1 MKKSLCL
8 KLLCVFSFVF
18 GLFSVTTGLSD
29 YIIDK
34 TTYDE
39 NGTLAN
45 QATNAN
51 DNGEKVTVTLKYQK
65 IESKSAPD
73 FAECFDDNNQSFG
86 TKSKKINVGGSLN
99 TKPTKYNRLKK
110 FLTDHVK
117 DNPFTGEN
125 LTAQTFRFFGKDGD
139 SKYGKI
145 EFELHV
151 TKEIKHSQTS
161 ILGDAVTDWY
171 SGEYYMLARDYTKTV
186 YKTINLSNTSQL
198 SMQKNTSIAY
208 SYVRNNLNNPDSTK
222 YEFCGL
228 KEVSSDGS
236 ITDNYFDMSNPITSN
251 ITLCA
256 VFQNKNESS
265 LHLSEITTTINNAAS
280 KATIEFFKGAPS
292 GRDISK
298 DPGYNE
304 KENIVYLGT
313 SSLKTTVQAEA
324 TIKFCLNDGFQFSEY
339 QRTEKISFDPENSEH
354 DRLYTISLLNDLIIN
369 GELIIGGE
377 YGIKD
382 DSGELQGNINNRY
395 VCFDLN
401 GHKLIV
407 NKGGKLTSYGF
418 IKDSVG
424 TGQIEVNGGRI
435 YTLATVADYRGGGY
449 TTSIIGD
456 KVFPFNLFALPYL
469 KCKIIFNYSSK
480 NGWGELIA
488 GAHITLG
495 ALNKLYKSI
504 TIDLNIFGPGSST
517 SNKYL
522 FSCAN
527 GINDVSKVIMNTYD
541 YSENKML
548 DSLEQTGLAKLNR
561 FCFNQKMK
569 VNAYSTDIYLGY
581 IDISVTFGIT
591 YSVNTKDLVFPIS
604 SFFEICMFSSSL
616 TIKQRMQFSCGS
628 SLIFDQNSKLIFD
641 YSGDYVGNLS
651 LLDIPLYYWD
661 NRTNKLIDNAISTS
675 IVQKDNF
682 YNVAAYWKYYSMP
695 KMKVYGQ
702 ILFRKGNPK
711 NYQIAGTLDFN
722 EKNVGTIDSNGN
734 INIYNDNEY
743 DNCFSMLKQNGVKIT
758 TYGLDFLNLGTNK
771 EQHTAGYSRPL
782 ISNGISYVVD
792 DTNNMAGVFDNK
804 TGVFTDAAS
813 SKKYIVNN
821 NVENVSF
828 SISDAGSATIDECSY
843 DEKTHIISSNG
854 KQYVYASNLC
864 AEYNA
869 SAGTADFFRLGIGS
883 VAVKYNSKQNRWLR
897 G

>member
-1 MKKSLCL
+1 MKKSLFF

-18 GLFSVTTGLSD
+18 SLFSASTGLSD

-39 NGTLAN
+39 NGTLSN
-45 QATNAN
+45 QATSAN
-51 DNGEKVTVTLKYQK
+51 DNGVKVTVSFKTLIYEKIDLVWENVPGYTDVNIGGGSDHSKLDALKNFFSNNVVDTGLNFDKLGDGTYDNNGKGYNGKGDYYNCSFKLIVLQK
-65 IESKSAPD
+65 IEVTGWINKKYSGKYTIQIRKHD
-73 FAECFDDNNQSFG
+73 SFVANDSIMQTLMCSRG
-86 TKSKKINVGGSLN
+86 STIDSLN
-99 TKPTKYNRLKK
+99 VNELFSNKMSGYHFLGVRESKEGNLLDGNTRLNENKTLYACFIKQGDMTTANRS
-110 FLTDHVK
+110 FLT
-117 DNPFTGEN
+117 E
-125 LTAQTFRFFGKDGD
+125 
-139 SKYGKI
+139 
-145 EFELHV
+145 
-151 TKEIKHSQTS
+151 
-161 ILGDAVTDWY
+161 
-171 SGEYYMLARDYTKTV
+171 
-186 YKTINLSNTSQL
+186 TINSATGLLECWKGNSDKT
-198 SMQKNTSIAY
+198 KDIATDP
-208 SYVRNNLNNPDSTK
+208 SYNQA
-222 YEFCGL
+222 
-228 KEVSSDGS
+228 
-236 ITDNYFDMSNPITSN
+236 DN
-251 ITLCA
+251 
-256 VFQNKNESS
+256 K
-265 LHLSEITTTINNAAS
+265 
-280 KATIEFFKGAPS
+280 
-292 GRDISK
+292 
-298 DPGYNE
+298 
-304 KENIVYLGT
+304 VYLGT
-313 SSLKTTVQAEA
+313 SSLKTAVKAGA
-324 TIKFCLNDGFQFSEY
+324 TIKFCLNDGSENLEY
-339 QRTEKISFDPENSEH
+339 QRKEKISFDPENSEH
-354 DRLYTISLLNDLIIN
+354 DRQYTISLLNDLIIN

-449 TTSIIGD
+449 TTDIISH

-469 KCKIIFNYSSK
+469 KCEIIFNYSLT

-495 ALNKLYKSI
+495 SLPLVGYKSI
-504 TIDLNIFGPGSST
+504 AIDLNIFGPGSST

-527 GINDVSKVIMNTYD
+527 GINDVSKVIMDTYD
-541 YSENKML
+541 YSDNKVL
-548 DSLEQTGLAKLNR
+548 NSSEQTGLAKLNR

-581 IDISVTFGIT
+581 IDISVTFGIP

-604 SFFEICMFSSSL
+604 SFFEIGMFSSSL

-695 KMKVYGQ
+695 KMKVYGK
-702 ILFRKGNPK
+702 ILFRKGNSK

-734 INIYNDNEY
+734 INLYNDNEY
-743 DNCFSMLKQNGVKIT
+743 DNCFTMLKQNGVKIT

-771 EQHTAGYSRPL
+771 AQHTAGYSRPL
-782 ISNGISYVVD
+782 ISNGIAYVVD

-813 SKKYIVNN
+813 SKQYIVNN

-869 SAGTADFFRLGIGS
+869 SAGTADYSRLGIGS
-883 VAVKYNSKQNRWLR
+883 VTVRYNSEQNRWLR

>member
-1 MKKSLCL
+1 MKKSLFF

-18 GLFSVTTGLSD
+18 GLFSVSTGLSD

-39 NGTLAN
+39 NGTLSN
-45 QATNAN
+45 KATSAN
-51 DNGEKVTVTLKYQK
+51 DNGEKVTVSFKTLIYEKINSAWENVPGYTDVNIGGGSDHSKLDALKNFFSNNVVDTGLNFDKLGDGTYDNNGKGYNGKGDYYNCSFKLIVLQK
-65 IESKSAPD
+65 IEVTGWINKKYSGKYTIQIRKHD
-73 FAECFDDNNQSFG
+73 SFVANDSIMQTLMCSRG
-86 TKSKKINVGGSLN
+86 STIDSLN
-99 TKPTKYNRLKK
+99 VNELFSNKMSGYHFLGVRESKEGNLLDGNTRLNENKTLYACFIKQGDMTTANRS
-110 FLTDHVK
+110 FLT
-117 DNPFTGEN
+117 E
-125 LTAQTFRFFGKDGD
+125 
-139 SKYGKI
+139 
-145 EFELHV
+145 
-151 TKEIKHSQTS
+151 
-161 ILGDAVTDWY
+161 
-171 SGEYYMLARDYTKTV
+171 
-186 YKTINLSNTSQL
+186 TINSATGLLECWKGNSDKT
-198 SMQKNTSIAY
+198 KDIATDP
-208 SYVRNNLNNPDSTK
+208 SYNQT
-222 YEFCGL
+222 G
-228 KEVSSDGS
+228 
-236 ITDNYFDMSNPITSN
+236 
-251 ITLCA
+251 
-256 VFQNKNESS
+256 NK
-265 LHLSEITTTINNAAS
+265 
-280 KATIEFFKGAPS
+280 
-292 GRDISK
+292 
-298 DPGYNE
+298 
-304 KENIVYLGT
+304 VYLGT
-313 SSLKTTVQAEA
+313 SSLKTAVKAGA
-324 TIKFCLNDGFQFSEY
+324 TIKFCLNDGSENLEY
-339 QRTEKISFDPENSEH
+339 QRKEKISFDPENSEH
-354 DRLYTISLLNDLIIN
+354 DRQYTISLLNDLIIN

-407 NKGGKLTSYGF
+407 NKGGKLTSYGL

-424 TGQIEVNGGRI
+424 TGRIEVNGGRI
-435 YTLATVADYRGGGY
+435 YTLATVADYRSGGY
-449 TTSIIGD
+449 TTSIIGA

-469 KCKIIFNYSSK
+469 KCKIIFNYSLT

-495 ALNKLYKSI
+495 ALFDFYKTI

-527 GINDVSKVIMNTYD
+527 GINDVSKVIMDTYD
-541 YSENKML
+541 YSDNKVL
-548 DSLEQTGLAKLNR
+548 NSSEQTGLAKLNK

-581 IDISVTFGIT
+581 IDISVTFGKKYT
-591 YSVNTKDLVFPIS
+591 VNTKDLVFPIS

-695 KMKVYGQ
+695 KMKVYGK
-702 ILFRKGNPK
+702 ILFRKGNSK

-734 INIYNDNEY
+734 INLYNDNEY
-743 DNCFSMLKQNGVKIT
+743 NCFTMLKQNGVKIT

-771 EQHTAGYSRPL
+771 AQHTAGYSRPL
-782 ISNGISYVVD
+782 ISNGIAYVVD

-813 SKKYIVNN
+813 SKQYIVNN

-869 SAGTADFFRLGIGS
+869 SAGTADYSRLGIGS
-883 VAVKYNSKQNRWLR
+883 VTVRYNSEQNRWLR

>member
-1 MKKSLCL
+1 MKKSLFF

-18 GLFSVTTGLSD
+18 GLFSVSTGLSD

-39 NGTLAN
+39 NGTMSN
-45 QATNAN
+45 KATSAN
-51 DNGEKVTVTLKYQK
+51 DNGEKVTVTFKYQT
-65 IESKSAPD
+65 IESKNAPD
-73 FAECFDDNNQSFG
+73 FATFKNYGSERSPIFIG
-86 TKSKKINVGGSLN
+86 TKWVN
-99 TKPTKYNRLKK
+99 TPKTDSSEYNRLKK

-125 LTAQTFRFFGKDGD
+125 LTVQTFRFFGKDGD
-139 SKYGKI
+139 SEYGKI

-151 TKEIKHSQTS
+151 TKEIKHYQTS
-161 ILGDAVTDWY
+161 VVGELPVDWY

-186 YKTINLSNTSQL
+186 YKTTDLSNTSQL
-198 SMQKNTSIAY
+198 SMRKNTSIDY
-208 SYVRNNLNNPDSTK
+208 SYLRNNLNNPDSTK

-256 VFQNKNESS
+256 VFQNKKESA
-265 LHLSEITTTINNAAS
+265 LNLSEITTTINNAAS

-298 DPGYNE
+298 DPGYNA
-304 KENIVYLGT
+304 KGNIVYLGT
-313 SSLKTTVQAEA
+313 SSLKTTIQAEA
-324 TIKFCLNDGFQFSEY
+324 TIKFCLNDGFEFSEY
-339 QRTEKISFDPENSEH
+339 QRTEKISFNPENSEH
-354 DRLYTISLLNDLIIN
+354 NRQYTISLSNDLIIN

-424 TGQIEVNGGRI
+424 NGQIEVNGGRI
-435 YTLATVADYRGGGY
+435 YTLATVADYRSGGY
-449 TTSIIGD
+449 TTSIID
-456 KVFPFNLFALPYL
+456 AKVFPFNLFALPYL
-469 KCKIIFNYSSK
+469 KCEIIFNYSLT

-495 ALNKLYKSI
+495 ALGKYYQSI
-504 TIDLNIFGPGSST
+504 TIDLNIFGPGSSK

-527 GINDVSKVIMNTYD
+527 GINDVSKVIMDTYD
-541 YSENKML
+541 YSENKVL
-548 DSLEQTGLAKLNR
+548 DSSEQTGLAKLNR

-581 IDISVTFGIT
+581 IDISVTFGLT

-604 SFFEICMFSSSL
+604 SFFEIYMFSSSL

-695 KMKVYGQ
+695 KMKVYGK
-702 ILFRKGNPK
+702 ILFRKGNSK

-734 INIYNDNEY
+734 INLYNDNEH
-743 DNCFSMLKQNGVKIT
+743 DNCFKKLKQNGVKIT

-771 EQHTAGYSRPL
+771 AQHTAGYSRPL
-782 ISNGISYVVD
+782 ISNGIAYVVD

-813 SKKYIVNN
+813 SKQYIVNN

-869 SAGTADFFRLGIGS
+869 SAGTADFSRLGIGS
-883 VAVKYNSKQNRWLR
+883 VTVKYNSEQNRWLR

>member
-1 MKKSLCL
+1 MKKSLFF

-18 GLFSVTTGLSD
+18 GLFSVSTGLSD

-39 NGTLAN
+39 NGTLSN
-45 QATNAN
+45 NATSAN
-51 DNGEKVTVTLKYQK
+51 DNGEKVMVSFKLQF
-65 IESKSAPD
+65 IESKTTPEYGEFNYNGS
-73 FAECFDDNNQSFG
+73 SFG
-86 TKSKKINVGGSLN
+86 SAQ
-99 TKPTKYNRLKK
+99 KPIDVSDVAWNYDKYNRIRDFMNNNTDSSAFSGDSIDKGVYNFKGKEGTDFAKYDFELNVLKK
-110 FLTDHVK
+110 IAKGRVGTSSGKYYLLRMDKSAVSFNYRNEDSDIKCLINKKETLSHSFLSDK
-117 DNPFTGEN
+117 F
-125 LTAQTFRFFGKDGD
+125 
-139 SKYGKI
+139 S
-145 EFELHV
+145 
-151 TKEIKHSQTS
+151 S
-161 ILGDAVTDWY
+161 
-171 SGEYYMLARDYTKTV
+171 DYFLD
-186 YKTINLSNTSQL
+186 YI
-198 SMQKNTSIAY
+198 
-208 SYVRNNLNNPDSTK
+208 
-222 YEFCGL
+222 FCGL

-236 ITDNYFDMSNPITSN
+236 ITDIYFDISKPIVSN

-256 VFQNKNESS
+256 VFQKKNEPS
-265 LHLSEITTTINNAAS
+265 LDLSEITSAINNAAS
-280 KATIEFFKGAPS
+280 NATIEFFRGAPS

-298 DPGYNE
+298 DPGYNK
-304 KENIVYLGT
+304 KENIVYLG
-313 SSLKTTVQAEA
+313 SKSLKTTVKARA
-324 TIKFCLNDGFQFSEY
+324 TIKFCLNDGSENLEY
-339 QRTEKISFDPENSEH
+339 QRKEKISFDPEDSEH
-354 DRLYTISLLNDLIIN
+354 DRQYTISLLNDLIIN

-401 GHKLIV
+401 GYKLIV
-407 NKGGKLTSYGF
+407 NKGGKLTSYGL

-469 KCKIIFNYSSK
+469 KCEIIFNYSLA

-495 ALNKLYKSI
+495 SLSVLGYKSI
-504 TIDLNIFGPGSST
+504 TIDLNIFGPGSSS

-527 GINDVSKVIMNTYD
+527 GINDVSKVIMDTYD
-541 YSENKML
+541 YSGNKVL
-548 DSLEQTGLAKLNR
+548 NSSEQTGLAKLNR

-581 IDISVTFGIT
+581 IDISVTFVGT

-661 NRTNKLIDNAISTS
+661 NRTYKLIDNAISAS

-695 KMKVYGQ
+695 KMKVYGK
-702 ILFRKGNPK
+702 ILFRKGNSK

-722 EKNVGTIDSNGN
+722 EKNVGTIDSSGN
-734 INIYNDNEY
+734 INLYNNNEY
-743 DNCFSMLKQNGVKIT
+743 DNCFTMLKQNGVKIT

-771 EQHTAGYSRPL
+771 AQHTAGYSRPL
-782 ISNGISYVVD
+782 ISNGIAYVVD

-813 SKKYIVNN
+813 SKQYIVNN

-869 SAGTADFFRLGIGS
+869 SAGTADFSRLGIGS
-883 VAVKYNSKQNRWLR
+883 VTVRYNSEQNRWLR

>member
-1 MKKSLCL
+1 MKKSLFF

-18 GLFSVTTGLSD
+18 GLFSVSTGLSD

-39 NGTLAN
+39 NGTLSN
-45 QATNAN
+45 QATSAN
-51 DNGEKVTVTLKYQK
+51 DNGEKVMVSFKLQF
-65 IESKSAPD
+65 IESKTTPEYGEFNYNGS
-73 FAECFDDNNQSFG
+73 SFG
-86 TKSKKINVGGSLN
+86 SAQ
-99 TKPTKYNRLKK
+99 KPIDVSDVAWNYDKYNRIRDFMNNNTDSSAFSGDSIDKGVYNFKGKEGTDFAKYDFELNVLKK
-110 FLTDHVK
+110 IAKGIVGTSSGKYYLLRMDKSAVSFNYRNEDSDIKCLINKKETLSHSFLSDK
-117 DNPFTGEN
+117 F
-125 LTAQTFRFFGKDGD
+125 
-139 SKYGKI
+139 S
-145 EFELHV
+145 
-151 TKEIKHSQTS
+151 S
-161 ILGDAVTDWY
+161 
-171 SGEYYMLARDYTKTV
+171 DYFLD
-186 YKTINLSNTSQL
+186 YI
-198 SMQKNTSIAY
+198 
-208 SYVRNNLNNPDSTK
+208 
-222 YEFCGL
+222 FCGL

-236 ITDNYFDMSNPITSN
+236 ITDIYFDISKPIVSN

-256 VFQNKNESS
+256 VFQKKNEPS
-265 LHLSEITTTINNAAS
+265 LDLSEITSAINNAAS
-280 KATIEFFKGAPS
+280 NATIEFFRGAPS

-298 DPGYNE
+298 DPGYNK
-304 KENIVYLGT
+304 KENIVYLG
-313 SSLKTTVQAEA
+313 SKSLKTTVKASA
-324 TIKFCLNDGFQFSEY
+324 TIKFCLNDGSENLEY
-339 QRTEKISFDPENSEH
+339 QRKEKISFDPEDSEH
-354 DRLYTISLLNDLIIN
+354 DRQYTISLLNDLIIN

-407 NKGGKLTSYGF
+407 NKGGKLTSYGL

-424 TGQIEVNGGRI
+424 TGRIEVNGGRI
-435 YTLATVADYRGGGY
+435 YTLATVADYRSGGY
-449 TTSIIGD
+449 TTSIIGA

-469 KCKIIFNYSSK
+469 KCKIIFNYSLT

-495 ALNKLYKSI
+495 ALGKYYQSI
-504 TIDLNIFGPGSST
+504 TIDLNIFGPGSSK

-522 FSCAN
+522 FSCAD
-527 GINDVSKVIMNTYD
+527 GIDDVSKVIMDTYD
-541 YSENKML
+541 YSENKVL
-548 DSLEQTGLAKLNR
+548 NSSERTGLAKLNR

-569 VNAYSTDIYLGY
+569 VNAYFTDIFLGY
-581 IDISVTFGIT
+581 IDISVTFGFT

-604 SFFEICMFSSSL
+604 SFFEIYMFSSSL

-695 KMKVYGQ
+695 KMKVYGK
-702 ILFRKGNPK
+702 ILFRKGNSK

-734 INIYNDNEY
+734 INLYNDNEY
-743 DNCFSMLKQNGVKIT
+743 DNCYNCFTMLKQNGVKIT

-771 EQHTAGYSRPL
+771 AQHTAGYSRPL
-782 ISNGISYVVD
+782 ISNGIAYVVD

-813 SKKYIVNN
+813 SKQYIVNN

-869 SAGTADFFRLGIGS
+869 SAGTADFSRLGIGS
-883 VAVKYNSKQNRWLR
+883 VTVKYNSEQNRWLR

>member
-1 MKKSLCL
+1 MKKSLFF

-18 GLFSVTTGLSD
+18 GLFSVSTGLSD

-39 NGTLAN
+39 NGTLSN
-45 QATNAN
+45 QVTSAN
-51 DNGEKVTVTLKYQK
+51 DNGKKVTVTLKYQT
-65 IESKSAPD
+65 IESKDPLLFSE
-73 FAECFDDNNQSFG
+73 FKDNNESFG
-86 TKSKKINVGGSLN
+86 IKSSPIKVNSED
-99 TKPTKYNRLKK
+99 KYNRIKN
-110 FLTDHVK
+110 FLNTYFLV
-117 DNPFTGEN
+117 NPFTGDSLAVN
-125 LTAQTFRFFGKDGD
+125 TYGPIKGKG
-139 SKYGKI
+139 KYANY

-151 TKEIKHSQTS
+151 TKEISKKK
-161 ILGDAVTDWY
+161 IVVTYY
-171 SGEYYMLARDYTKTV
+171 SGSYYMLARDYTKTI
-186 YKTINLSNTSQL
+186 YKINNLDTTSQLNIERNTKIDFSYLRNNLSN
-198 SMQKNTSIAY
+198 
-208 SYVRNNLNNPDSTK
+208 PDSII

-228 KEVSSDGS
+228 KTVASDGS
-236 ITDNYFDMSNPITSN
+236 INDVYYDISQKLSSN

-256 VFQNKNESS
+256 VFQNKNEPS
-265 LHLSEITTTINNAAS
+265 LELSEITSTINNAAS
-280 KATIEFFKGAPS
+280 NSTIEFFKGAPGGKNLS
-292 GRDISK
+292 R

-304 KENIVYLGT
+304 KENVVYLG
-313 SSLKTTVQAEA
+313 SKSLKTTVKAGA
-324 TIKFCLNDGFQFSEY
+324 TIKFCLNDGSEKLEY
-339 QRTEKISFDPENSEH
+339 QRKEKVSFEPENSEH
-354 DRLYTISLLNDLIIN
+354 DRQYTITLSNDLIIN

-407 NKGGKLTSYGF
+407 NKGGKLTSYGL

-435 YTLATVADYRGGGY
+435 YTLATVADYRSGGY
-449 TTSIIGD
+449 TTSIIGA

-469 KCKIIFNYSSK
+469 KCEIIFNYSLT

-495 ALNKLYKSI
+495 SLPLVGYKSI

-517 SNKYL
+517 SNNYL

-527 GINDVSKVIMNTYD
+527 GIDGTSKVIMDTYD
-541 YSENKML
+541 YSDNKVL
-548 DSLEQTGLAKLNR
+548 NSSEQTGVAKLKS

-569 VNAYSTDIYLGY
+569 VNAYHTDIFLGY
-581 IDISVTFGIT
+581 IDISVTLGLS

-604 SFFEICMFSSSL
+604 SFFEIGMFSSSL

-641 YSGDYVGNLS
+641 YSGEYVGNLS

-695 KMKVYGQ
+695 KMKVYGK
-702 ILFRKGNPK
+702 ILFRKGNSK

-734 INIYNDNEY
+734 INLYNDNEY
-743 DNCFSMLKQNGVKIT
+743 DNCFTMLKQNGVKIT

-771 EQHTAGYSRPL
+771 AQHTAGYSRPL
-782 ISNGISYVVD
+782 ISNGIAYVVD

-813 SKKYIVNN
+813 SKQYIVNN

-843 DEKTHIISSNG
+843 DEKTLDIPANEG
-854 KQYVYASNLC
+854 WNNVL
-864 AEYNA
+864 
-869 SAGTADFFRLGIGS
+869 
-883 VAVKYNSKQNRWLR
+883 
-897 G
+897 

>member
-1 MKKSLCL
+1 MKKSLFL

-18 GLFSVTTGLSD
+18 GLFSVSTGLSD

-39 NGTLAN
+39 NGTLSN
-45 QATNAN
+45 KATSVN
-51 DNGEKVTVTLKYQK
+51 DNGEKVTVSFKLQF
-65 IESKSAPD
+65 IESKTMPEYGEFNYNGS
-73 FAECFDDNNQSFG
+73 SFG
-86 TKSKKINVGGSLN
+86 TAQNPIKVDSFAGNYD
-99 TKPTKYNRLKK
+99 KYNRIRD
-110 FLTDHVK
+110 FMNDNTDSSA
-117 DNPFTGEN
+117 FSGEEIGE
-125 LTAQTFRFFGKDGD
+125 GKYNFKGKAGTDLAKYDFELNVLERIYKGGWGR
-139 SKYGKI
+139 SYGKYYLLRMDKSAVVYNYRNEDSDVRCYI
-145 EFELHV
+145 NKNEFLS
-151 TKEIKHSQTS
+151 HSVLLDAFS
-161 ILGDAVTDWY
+161 GDY
-171 SGEYYMLARDYTKTV
+171 FSGYA
-186 YKTINLSNTSQL
+186 
-198 SMQKNTSIAY
+198 
-208 SYVRNNLNNPDSTK
+208 
-222 YEFCGL
+222 FCGL
-228 KEVSSDGS
+228 KVVSSDGS
-236 ITDNYFDMSNPITSN
+236 ITDTYYDMSKPVASN

-256 VFQNKNESS
+256 VFQKKNEP
-265 LHLSEITTTINNAAS
+265 LLDLSEITSTINNVAS
-280 KATIEFFKGAPS
+280 NATIEFFKGAPS

-304 KENIVYLGT
+304 KENVVYLGT
-313 SSLKTTVQAEA
+313 SSLKTTVKEGA
-324 TIKFCLNDGFQFSEY
+324 TIKFCLNDGSEYLEY

-354 DRLYTISLLNDLIIN
+354 NRQYTISLSNDLTIK
-369 GELIIGGE
+369 GKLIIGGE

-382 DSGELQGNINNRY
+382 NSGELQGNINNRY

-407 NKGGKLTSYGF
+407 DKGGELTSYGL

-449 TTSIIGD
+449 TTSIIND

-469 KCKIIFNYSSK
+469 KCEIIFNYSLT

-495 ALNKLYKSI
+495 SLPLAGYKSI

-527 GINDVSKVIMNTYD
+527 GINDVSKVIMDTYD

-548 DSLEQTGLAKLNR
+548 DSSEQTGLAKLNR
-561 FCFNQKMK
+561 LCFNQKMK
-569 VNAYSTDIYLGY
+569 VNAYSTDIFLGY
-581 IDISVTFGIT
+581 IDISVTLGLT

-604 SFFEICMFSSSL
+604 SFFEIYMFSSSL

-661 NRTNKLIDNAISTS
+661 NRTNKLIENAISTS

-695 KMKVYGQ
+695 KMKVYGK
-702 ILFRKGNPK
+702 ILFRKGNSK

-722 EKNVGTIDSNGN
+722 EKNVGTIDSSGG
-734 INIYNDNEY
+734 INLYNKNEY
-743 DNCFSMLKQNGVKIT
+743 DNCFAMLKQNGVKIA

-771 EQHTAGYSRPL
+771 AQHTAGYSRPL
-782 ISNGISYVVD
+782 ISNGIAYVVD
-792 DTNNMAGVFDNK
+792 ENNNMTGVFDNK

-813 SKKYIVNN
+813 FKQYIVNN
-821 NVENVSF
+821 NVKDASF
-828 SISDAGSATIDECSY
+828 SISDAGSATIDGCSY

-869 SAGTADFFRLGIGS
+869 SAGTADFSRLGIGS
-883 VAVKYNSKQNRWLR
+883 VTVKYNSEQNRWLR